1 MQMPSWYVCVLCKLS
16 VKQIIFLI
24 LFNHAMGF
32 SLREGVRKKPKTV
45 EGEDLSLQL
54 FVMGFPSLL
63 DTALVVLFLLKPLHV
78 GDNRIPR

>member
-16 VKQIIFLI
+16 VKQTIFLI

-32 SLREGVRKKPKTV
+32 SLRKGVGKKPKTV
-45 EGEDLSLQL
+45 EWEDLSLQL
-54 FVMGFPSLL
+54 FVMGFPPLL
-63 DTALVVLFLLKPLHV
+63 DTALVVLLLLKSLHV